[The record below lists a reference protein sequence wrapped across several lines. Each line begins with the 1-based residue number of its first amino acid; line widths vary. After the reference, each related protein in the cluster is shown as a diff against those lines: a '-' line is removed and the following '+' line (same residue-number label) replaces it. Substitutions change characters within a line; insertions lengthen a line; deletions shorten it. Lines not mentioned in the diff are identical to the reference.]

1 MRLAYQHHGNRRDA
15 RDLLR
20 VAAEQQPIHA
30 ATPVGAQDDQITR
43 TCLGLLGDLFRHAL
57 GTAFK
62 KHRLHGKSVL
72 TQSVGGLIQQGLSSR
87 HEARTDVL
95 DVDLRTFETRA
106 VSGRLDDMQQDHRA
120 ATQMGQSAG
129 MIEGQKRCGTA
140 VQRHQES

>member
-43 TCLGLLGDLFRHAL
+43 TRLGLLGDLFRYAL

-62 KHRLHGKSVL
+62 KHRLHGKYPS
-72 TQSVGGLIQQGLSSR
+72 
-87 HEARTDVL
+87 
-95 DVDLRTFETRA
+95 
-106 VSGRLDDMQQDHRA
+106 
-120 ATQMGQSAG
+120 
-129 MIEGQKRCGTA
+129 
-140 VQRHQES
+140 